1 MPDDQFKN
9 RLILVVDDEERMV
22 RFIRLN
28 LEHDGFKVIEAFNG
42 TKAINQ
48 VRSNLP
54 DLVLLDIM
62 MPDMDGFEVLRII
75 RETSNVPVIMLTA
88 KGEEDDRVRGLELGA
103 DDYVTKPFSPRE
115 LVSRVRAVLRRT
127 ETTGVST
134 HGLIEVDERLK
145 LDFERR
151 EIWVDGELVKLRPTE
166 YRLLYHLV
174 QNAGW
179 VVTHDQIL
187 AKVWGYEYRDEPH
200 YVRLYINYLRKKLE
214 EDPANPKY
222 ILTER
227 GVGYRF
233 VDFRR
238 KDFHRKPVISLTH
251 ELTKKF
257 FNLAGDRFNRH
268 QGQCP
273 CIYAANW
280 QGGNGYCKG

>member
-1 MPDDQFKN
+1 MSEN
-9 RLILVVDDEERMV
+9 RIKDRHILVVDDEERMV

-28 LEHDGFKVIEAFNG
+28 LEHDGFRVSEAYNG
-42 TKAINQ
+42 TQAINKI
-48 VRSNLP
+48 RSQLP
-54 DLVLLDIM
+54 DLVLLDVM

-75 RETSNVPVIMLTA
+75 REVSSVPVIMLTA

-103 DDYVTKPFSPRE
+103 DDYITKPFSPRE
-115 LVSRVRAVLRRT
+115 LASRVRAVLRRT
-127 ETTGVST
+127 ESSGGVA
-134 HGLIEVDERLK
+134 HGLIEVDDRLK
-145 LDFERR
+145 LDFDRR
-151 EIWVDGELVKLRPTE
+151 EVWVDGELVQLRPTE

-179 VVTHDQIL
+179 VISHDQLL

-214 EDPANPKY
+214 EDPSNPKY

-238 KDFHRKPVISLTH
+238 KDWDK
-251 ELTKKF
+251 EK
-257 FNLAGDRFNRH
+257 
-268 QGQCP
+268 
-273 CIYAANW
+273 
-280 QGGNGYCKG
+280 

>member
-1 MPDDQFKN
+1 MTNDQFKN

-28 LEHDGFKVIEAFNG
+28 LEHDGFQVIEAYNG
-42 TKAINQ
+42 MEAINQ

-62 MPDMDGFEVLRII
+62 MPDIDGFEVLRII
-75 RETSNVPVIMLTA
+75 RETSTVPVIMLTA

-127 ETTGVST
+127 DTVSASA
-134 HGLIEVDERLK
+134 HGLIEVDDRLK
-145 LDFERR
+145 LDFDRR
-151 EIWVDGELVKLRPTE
+151 EIWVDDELVKLRPTE

-179 VVTHDQIL
+179 VITHDQLL

-238 KDFHRKPVISLTH
+238 D
-251 ELTKKF
+251 KK
-257 FNLAGDRFNRH
+257 
-268 QGQCP
+268 
-273 CIYAANW
+273 
-280 QGGNGYCKG
+280 KET